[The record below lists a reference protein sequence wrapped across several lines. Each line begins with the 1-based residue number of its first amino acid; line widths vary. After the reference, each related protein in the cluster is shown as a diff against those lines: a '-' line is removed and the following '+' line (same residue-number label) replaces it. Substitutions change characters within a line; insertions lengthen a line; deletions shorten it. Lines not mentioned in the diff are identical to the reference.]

1 VVTRFDEFVDTVGV
15 PGLFAFVIIP
25 GLPDDAICFLSGLT
39 KWKLPT
45 FIAVISVGRLPAY
58 VFTVYAA
65 GGRIADGRFLSGL
78 AIILLIVLA
87 SVVGYYKQETV
98 RDLVARMSR
107 DSLLIA
113 RRVMAA
119 PDGSSPRP
127 LSVEDEAVEPAEE
140 DGYRVG
146 DEVHDL
152 SPLHERVEDAELDR
166 DRRPADQ
173 VGLE

>member
-1 VVTRFDEFVDTVGV
+1 
-15 PGLFAFVIIP
+15 
-25 GLPDDAICFLSGLT
+25 
-39 KWKLPT
+39 
-45 FIAVISVGRLPAY
+45 VISVGRLPAY
-58 VFTVYAA
+58 VFTVYA

-98 RDLVARMSR
+98 RDLVARIEPR
-107 DSLLIA
+107 LPFKIA